1 MAIISHQQSER
12 AISHSAAVEG
22 CCRSVERQQIVPGSR
37 SLMSETQ
44 VTFVSKE
51 GEAFMV
57 PASAAK
63 VSAVVQRVVMTID
76 MHILSVFL
84 TSLES
89 SSLMATMK
97 VKRSSL

>member
-1 MAIISHQQSER
+1 
-12 AISHSAAVEG
+12 
-22 CCRSVERQQIVPGSR
+22 
-37 SLMSETQ
+37 MSETQ